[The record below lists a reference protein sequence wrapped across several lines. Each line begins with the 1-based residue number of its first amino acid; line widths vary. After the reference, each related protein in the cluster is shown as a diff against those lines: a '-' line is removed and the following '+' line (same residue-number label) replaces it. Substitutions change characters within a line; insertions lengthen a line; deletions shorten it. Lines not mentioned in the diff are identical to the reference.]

1 MVSPQWLPT
10 AYTESSSGEDQVYGN
25 PSRWGLGFGLGL
37 PFDDE
42 NSPRVFGIAGAG
54 GSWAGADPDRRV
66 AVAVTKNVMSMDFE
80 TVRTLVNAVLGA
92 I

>member
-1 MVSPQWLPT
+1 MVSSERLPT

-37 PFDDE
+37 PFGEE
-42 NSPRVFGIAGAG
+42 NSPRVFGMAGAG
-54 GSWAGADPDRRV
+54 GSWAGSNPDRRV
-66 AVAVTKNVMSMDFE
+66 AVAVTKSVMSMEFE
-80 TVRTLVNAVLGA
+80 TVRTLVTAVLKV

>member
-1 MVSPQWLPT
+1 M

-25 PSRWGLGFGLGL
+25 PSRWGLGFALGL
-37 PFDDE
+37 PFDED
-42 NSPRVFGIAGAG
+42 NSPRVFGMAGAG
-54 GSWAGADPDRRV
+54 GSWAGADPDRQV

-80 TVRTLVNAVLGA
+80 TVRTLVTAVLTS